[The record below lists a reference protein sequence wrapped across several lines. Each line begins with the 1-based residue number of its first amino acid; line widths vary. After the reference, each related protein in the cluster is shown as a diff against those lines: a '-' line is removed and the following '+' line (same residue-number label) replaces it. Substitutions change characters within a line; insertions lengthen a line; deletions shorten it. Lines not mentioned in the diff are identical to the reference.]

1 MVLRT
6 VSRSDDEGIF
16 YSFLHLVSPS
26 GIQSLDPRICKVIAW
41 EWGEMDLRLFQSENR
56 ISVEKKYTEGD
67 LLDNG
72 CLAGAPPLHL
82 LHGEPVAVVQVDDD
96 SSGHLYLKLVTV
108 TWQDD
113 YTIIQGYQV

>member
-6 VSRSDDEGIF
+6 VSRSDDKGSF
-16 YSFLHLVSPS
+16 YSFLHLVSPG
-26 GIQSLDPRICKVIAW
+26 GIQTLEPRICKVIAL

-56 ISVEKKYTEGD
+56 ISVEKKNTEGD

-96 SSGHLYLKLVTV
+96 SSGHLYLQQGTV
-108 TWQDD
+108 T
-113 YTIIQGYQV
+113 